1 MSESG
6 DLRITS
12 KQYTCF
18 PIQSQRHLHSQT
30 AARKRVAILHP
41 HRHGLFGNGE
51 DEEMWTGKVTVGYS
65 RDPGL
70 RVVQVKNM
78 WGFWILGQSAK
89 SKTATWVTIKKCK
102 KEQNREQPRNPG
114 SNPVLTTTRQF
125 QNRIVCRAARKATAD
140 LRINKE
146 RCLYELT

>member
-30 AARKRVAILHP
+30 VARRRVAILHP

-51 DEEMWTGKVTVGYS
+51 DELTGKVTVGYS
-65 RDPGL
+65 SAPGKSPGKRIL
-70 RVVQVKNM
+70 FMVVSPGKIENRY
-78 WGFWILGQSAK
+78 LGHY
-89 SKTATWVTIKKCK
+89 KK
-102 KEQNREQPRNPG
+102 Q
-114 SNPVLTTTRQF
+114 
-125 QNRIVCRAARKATAD
+125 
-140 LRINKE
+140 
-146 RCLYELT
+146 